1 MLPCQHPQSILTA
14 RPPADTPQRRESVTP
29 APIAPDRLHAAIQW
43 FSAASTPPPIAPVLP
58 PLRRGGE
65 AGGGGWRGVGVEREA
80 GNKAGGRESLVSLH
94 CGRESPVSLH
104 WHKASAPAH
113 DGGPPADAHV
123 PPPQVPA
130 SLKLLTSQGVEMRPL
145 PTTRMEAP
153 SREAP
158 KPGGK
163 PVVLKVKEWTRSKNS
178 PKVPLLSDMMDDQD
192 SAHLDLDQD
201 SAHLQPP
208 PGTKASPVLLHPPTS
223 LPPNR
228 VRVFY

>member
-1 MLPCQHPQSILTA
+1 MLPSQHPQSISQAA
-14 RPPADTPQRRESVTP
+14 RPPADTPQLRESVTP

-65 AGGGGWRGVGVEREA
+65 AGGGWRGGGVEREA
-80 GNKAGGRESLVSLH
+80 GDKAGGRESLVSLH
-94 CGRESPVSLH
+94 
-104 WHKASAPAH
+104 WQKASAPAH
-113 DGGPPADAHV
+113 DPGPPADTHV
-123 PPPQVPA
+123 PPAQVPA

-145 PTTRMEAP
+145 PTSRMEAP
-153 SREAP
+153 SRAP

-163 PVVLKVKEWTRSKNS
+163 PVVLKVKEWTRSKDS

-201 SAHLQPP
+201 SAHPQPP